1 MADVRTK
8 MVRLAKRVKV
18 DVTSYEE
25 LRLEIAAKGVGL
37 LNRESIKKS
46 IAGVLGESVDRVH
59 TRLAEHSDSDRILD
73 EIIMH
78 LNSASDKD

>member
-1 MADVRTK
+1 MAEVRTK

-18 DVTSYEE
+18 DVSSYEE
-25 LRLEIAAKGVGL
+25 LRLEIAAKDVGRPT
-37 LNRESIKKS
+37 RESIKKS
-46 IAGVLGESVDRVH
+46 IAGVLGESVDRVQ

-78 LNSASDKD
+78 LDSASGDD